1 MAFCDYLNT
10 SFFFSINLFSTT
22 VFFRF
27 QIHIHD
33 RTKCISQTKEPPFRI
48 TQLRKSHFV
57 HSQRPL
63 PSSLVASIVNISHK
77 FFSQENGQ
85 NCNVQNFRERPSHS
99 LQLALALLPVAG
111 YLVLPKPWR
120 HDQSWLTS
128 EHLVTRHVT
137 SSQAPPQHQPLPTL
151 RKCVLCFFL
160 PPPVC
165 WSDILRESVGCWGRF
180 SAFCREDLEMDRL
193 RGIRSTGFGAVQ
205 TNKTNTG

>member
-1 MAFCDYLNT
+1 MIRQK
-10 SFFFSINLFSTT
+10 S
-22 VFFRF
+22 
-27 QIHIHD
+27 
-33 RTKCISQTKEPPFRI
+33 ISQRKEPPLTV

-85 NCNVQNFRERPSHS
+85 NCMVQSLRERPSHS

-137 SSQAPPQHQPLPTL
+137 SSQATPQHQPPPTL
-151 RKCVLCFFL
+151 RECVLCFFL

-180 SAFCREDLEMDRL
+180 SAFCREDLVLDRL

-205 TNKTNTG
+205 TNKTG